1 MNEKQRKRHNDEKLG
16 ELYPTFRDKISLI
29 LTELE
34 SQGFRPRIQ
43 VAWRSEKDQLNAFDS
58 NFSQVKYG
66 FHNVTAPDGTKEA
79 LAVDMEDDSLVN
91 PKLFTVDYDE
101 KEFRLRL
108 TAAVQRQGLVSG
120 IFWGLQKSRPE
131 DESFARAAIAAIVN
145 AITNE
150 DWKARIDNWGWD
162 PKHIQPPDMTPEDA
176 RKGMRPI

>member
-1 MNEKQRKRHNDEKLG
+1 MNEKKRKRHNDEKLG
-16 ELYPTFRDKISLI
+16 ELYPTFRDKIRLI

-34 SQGFRPRIQ
+34 SEGFRPRIQ
-43 VAWRSEKDQLNAFDS
+43 EAWRSEKDQLKAFNS
-58 NFSQVKYG
+58 HFSQVKYG
-66 FHNVTAPDGTKEA
+66 FHNVTASDGTKEA

-91 PKLFTVDYDE
+91 KLPVDYDE

-120 IFWGLQKSRPE
+120 IFWGLQKSGPE

-176 RKGMRPI
+176 RKGMRPT